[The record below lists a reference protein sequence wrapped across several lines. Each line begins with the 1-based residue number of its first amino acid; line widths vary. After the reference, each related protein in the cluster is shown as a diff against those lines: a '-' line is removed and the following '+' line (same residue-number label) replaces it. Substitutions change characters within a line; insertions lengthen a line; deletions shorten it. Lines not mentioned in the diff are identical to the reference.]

1 MFKAKT
7 HDDFATDELQ
17 IIFME
22 DFGAYKLVAT
32 PILEDDKMSWRFDQV
47 ENHAVFP
54 KDCIVRFPRDLAH
67 ALWEAL
73 SEWADTEGL
82 RVEAHERVL
91 GKMDAMKS
99 HLEDMRA
106 LVGKAHKVELQAPK
120 D

>member
-1 MFKAKT
+1 MFKAKM
-7 HDDFATDELQ
+7 HEDFESQELQ

-22 DFGAYKLVAT
+22 DFGVYKLVAT
-32 PILEDDKMSWRFDQV
+32 PIIEEGRMSWRFDQV
-47 ENHAVFP
+47 ENHAQVP
-54 KDCIVRFPRDLAH
+54 SGSIIRFHRDLAH